1 MVSLREGPI
10 PAGLPNAKD
19 KVAEGRLIADVLAKD
34 RKATAEFVSL
44 CTDWLFPFM
53 RRRLVPR
60 DELVEDLMQE
70 TLFAA
75 WQALPTFRGD
85 ANLRGWVLGIARHKL
100 DDYYRKRM
108 REIEVSE
115 EDEPDLEPAAQVPF
129 EKLLDA
135 AAQQK
140 KIETTLALMPEA
152 YTLVLIWRYRD
163 EKSLGEMAKLSG
175 KTEKAIER
183 LLARARE
190 SFRRR
195 WNDVRL

>member
-1 MVSLREGPI
+1 MVSLREGQI
-10 PAGLPNAKD
+10 SAGLPNAKD

-44 CTDWLFPFM
+44 CTDWLYPFV
-53 RRRLVPR
+53 RRRLIPR

-75 WQALPTFRGD
+75 WQALPTFRGE
-85 ANLRGWVLGIARHKL
+85 ANLRSWVLGIARHKL

-115 EDEPDLEPAAQVPF
+115 EDEPDLEPAIQPPF

-140 KIETTLALMPEA
+140 KIETTLAVMPEA
-152 YTLVLIWRYRD
+152 YTLALIWRYRD
-163 EKSLGEMAKLSG
+163 EKSVGEMAQLSG
-175 KTEKAIER
+175 KTEKAMER